1 MDVPDTSAYST
12 SGMDGGNIGP
22 MTDDTALSA
31 AAKPGVYLPS
41 RVIMVRMVRLEVAL
55 VAELISLHRSAFS
68 SGSATVSSPEIN
80 QKWSNKC
87 HAFFDRRGPP
97 WVSSQQNS
105 ASRQGFLLP
114 ERYSYKIKVL
124 QPPPLLAANKAAP
137 LLVPCFFHR
146 NHVWNDVT
154 SSVRASRVIGLC
166 GAMDKR
172 PARERTNPT

>member
-1 MDVPDTSAYST
+1 MGLILAKRGRRRVV
-12 SGMDGGNIGP
+12 GM
-22 MTDDTALSA
+22 LES
-31 AAKPGVYLPS
+31 
-41 RVIMVRMVRLEVAL
+41 MVRLEVAL

-87 HAFFDRRGPP
+87 HAFFDRRAPP

-146 NHVWNDVT
+146 NHFWNEVT
-154 SSVRASRVIGLC
+154 APVRAARVIELC
-166 GAMDKR
+166 GATDKHLAPQGAIVR
-172 PARERTNPT
+172 PRGRTTC